1 MRKEKILLTPEL
13 ASSFLMR
20 NFKKNRKVSPS
31 KVSVYATDIIEGNWN
46 PDISEVNDPIAIS
59 DKFELLN
66 GQHRCHAVIKA
77 KTPVYTWIY
86 FDVPE
91 ELYNYFDNGRP
102 RSVGDFL
109 DVPNSGMIA
118 ALARIMYAIQYG
130 DAPLA
135 SALQGKLHSSYKNDT
150 LVSRQQIIHIVD
162 EQYDSLR
169 RYTNLAQ
176 KMGTH
181 LANKKSHFQVALAI
195 IDYVGFGDS
204 IDRFVDE
211 CQAVIPDSPSII
223 AYRTAFNNGI
233 IKGIKK
239 DMRKWVL
246 SMTFKVYDAFIKGEE
261 IAQFNK
267 VDMWFSKYDKLISD
281 KRKKD
286 STKEN

>member
-223 AYRTAFNNGI
+223 A
-233 IKGIKK
+233 
-239 DMRKWVL
+239 
-246 SMTFKVYDAFIKGEE
+246 
-261 IAQFNK
+261 
-267 VDMWFSKYDKLISD
+267 
-281 KRKKD
+281 
-286 STKEN
+286 